1 VFFRIGN
8 FKTLVKVENKEL
20 KAMISLLDDPDTE
33 IIDVVSSNLMKQGS
47 SVIPELERAWESTL
61 NEMVQERLENV
72 IQHIQFNSSKENL
85 KRWLSQGA
93 DYILDGAVYLA
104 QFQFPD
110 LQVKTVE
117 KEIDKIKKDIWLE
130 INNNLTALEKV
141 KILNYIIFEIYKF
154 KRNTANFYSPQ
165 NSYINLV
172 LETRRGNPI
181 SLAIVYLAVA
191 QKLNL
196 PIYGVNLPK
205 NFILAYKDEYRQSDS
220 PDETE
225 DILFYINPYNK
236 GSVLGK
242 REIDY
247 FIHQQQ
253 LEPRK
258 EYYVP
263 CTNSDIIVRLIN
275 NMVLS
280 YEKLDFKDKIERLK
294 ELLNLVEKF
303 PST

>member
-1 VFFRIGN
+1 MR
-8 FKTLVKVENKEL
+8 
-20 KAMISLLDDPDTE
+20 
-33 IIDVVSSNLMKQGS
+33 
-47 SVIPELERAWESTL
+47 
-61 NEMVQERLENV
+61 
-72 IQHIQFNSSKENL
+72 
-85 KRWLSQGA
+85 
-93 DYILDGAVYLA
+93 YI
-104 QFQFPD
+104 
-110 LQVKTVE
+110 
-117 KEIDKIKKDIWLE
+117 
-130 INNNLTALEKV
+130 N
-141 KILNYIIFEIYKF
+141 F

-172 LETRRGNPI
+172 LETKRGNPI

-205 NFILAYKDEYRQSDS
+205 NFILAYKDEFRQTDSD
-220 PDETE
+220 DETE

-247 FIHQQQ
+247 FIQQQQ

-263 CTNSDIIVRLIN
+263 CSNVDIIIRLIN
-275 NMVLS
+275 NMILS
-280 YEKLDFKDKIERLK
+280 YEKLEFTDKIERLK
-294 ELLNLVEKF
+294 ELLELIEKS
-303 PST
+303 PSI